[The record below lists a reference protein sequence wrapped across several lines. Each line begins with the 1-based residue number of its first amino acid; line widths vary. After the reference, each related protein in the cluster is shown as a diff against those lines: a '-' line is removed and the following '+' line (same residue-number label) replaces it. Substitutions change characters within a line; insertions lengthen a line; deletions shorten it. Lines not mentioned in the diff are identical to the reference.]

1 MIAPMKT
8 LYQTKMAYISPNA
21 EVYKAEAD
29 GVLCTST
36 SYIIVDNGYIIE
48 DEEVWEK

>member
-1 MIAPMKT
+1 MDT
-8 LYQTKMAYISPNA
+8 LRSCIFEYISPDA
-21 EVYKAEAD
+21 EVYRTEPD

-36 SYIIVDNGYIIE
+36 SYIIVDNGYITE

>member
-1 MIAPMKT
+1 MKT
-8 LYQTKMAYISPNA
+8 LNQMKTSYTSPTA
-21 EVYKAEAD
+21 EEYKAEAD

-36 SYIIVDNGYIIE
+36 SYLIINNGYITE